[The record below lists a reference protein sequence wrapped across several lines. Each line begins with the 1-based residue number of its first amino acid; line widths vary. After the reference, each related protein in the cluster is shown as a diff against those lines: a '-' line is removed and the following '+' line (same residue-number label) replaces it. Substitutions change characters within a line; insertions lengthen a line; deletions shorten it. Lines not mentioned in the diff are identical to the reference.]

1 MAARVTWS
9 QWPGKSVALSL
20 ESQFSNH
27 LSIKN
32 IRTKSL
38 NLHRIRWSYIIYFF
52 YIFIS
57 LPGVESWPCT
67 MCSLLPKL
75 RPQFSHGSPS
85 NLTWAPAILLSPGR
99 RVWSAFISNYH
110 WRSHI
115 SGEFEI
121 PGKQRGGKKCFWLL
135 CNCCLIAGLSPRIV
149 QLKLRKL
156 GQRSL
161 LLRNVCS
168 SPCWEEKAEQLGV
181 SRIQSL

>member
-52 YIFIS
+52 LYFYTFTGSRKLALYHVLITTQVKASIF
-57 LPGVESWPCT
+57 SWQ
-67 MCSLLPKL
+67 S
-75 RPQFSHGSPS
+75 S

-99 RVWSAFISNYH
+99 RVWSAFISSYH

-115 SGEFEI
+115 SGEFKI
-121 PGKQRGGKKCFWLL
+121 PGKQRGKKCFWLL

-156 GQRSL
+156 GQRCL
-161 LLRNVCS
+161 LLRNVRS